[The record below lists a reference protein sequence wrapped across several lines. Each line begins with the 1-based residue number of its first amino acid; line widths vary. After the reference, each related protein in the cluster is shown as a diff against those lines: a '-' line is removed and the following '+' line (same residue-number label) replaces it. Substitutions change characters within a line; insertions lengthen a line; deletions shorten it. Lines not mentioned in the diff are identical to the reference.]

1 MEMKGKIKLIYQ
13 SLEKFT
19 RMCCGSGGRGEGT
32 EGKKE
37 WKGRGSSYKRK
48 ENQEKVLLSLTLL

>member
-1 MEMKGKIKLIYQ
+1 MEMKGNIKLIYQ
-13 SLEKFT
+13 SLEKVT

-37 WKGRGSSYKRK
+37 WKERGSSYKRK
-48 ENQEKVLLSLTLL
+48 